1 MQPNGNFKLLN
12 LNPYISI
19 DHKDLEAIKHIV
31 DIAPQEAQ
39 WFCRLDRTNATPGTL
54 EYRVYEM
61 YIPEQICSAAQVE
74 SDPMMMVR
82 MFQELQSE
90 HGNEGASEIM
100 KNMTVWCHSHV
111 NMGVSPS
118 GQDVRQFAEQCKN
131 AADAKQTNPQMMM
144 IFNKKNMYYCKLYDP
159 EIGLVFE
166 NIPMK
171 ITGYDFSSITSQ
183 AKEKFKKPVRK
194 AFPSVRSR
202 SHYGKNKNFSWS
214 WSTDDEYQEDTF
226 VDFDPADSLHTS
238 TGGFFTDYNEKYS
251 TEPLKT
257 LVKYYSPNQ
266 KTSARAIFSKKL
278 VESMNGYDL
287 VALNEAIHL
296 DPDIVED
303 SLQNSDW
310 IPMDL
315 DGMTD
320 ILVSVEDYIS
330 DTTIT
335 KSEMLAVLTYSKLVG
350 DKLQS
355 IKGDIE
361 QPVTTL
367 DLKIGLETLVEDFN
381 QCFEGA

>member
-19 DHKDLEAIKHIV
+19 DHKDLEAIRHIV

-39 WFCRLDRTNATPGTL
+39 WFCRLDRTNTTPGTL

-90 HGNEGASEIM
+90 HGNQGASEIM

-118 GQDVRQFAEQCKN
+118 GQDVKQFAEQCKN
-131 AADAKQTNPQMMM
+131 AIDAKQTTPQMMM
-144 IFNKKNMYYCKLYDP
+144 IFNKKDMYYCKLYDP

-171 ITGYDFSSITSQ
+171 ITGYDFSNITSQ
-183 AKEKFKKPVRK
+183 AKDKFKKPVAKK
-194 AFPSVRSR
+194 AFPTVRS
-202 SHYGKNKNFSWS
+202 STSNKKSKNFSWS
-214 WSTDDEYQEDTF
+214 WSTDDDYEEDNF
-226 VDFDPADSLHTS
+226 LDFSSYESNDES
-238 TGGFFTDYNEKYS
+238 FTNYNNKYS
-251 TEPLKT
+251 NDFLKN

-266 KTSARAIFSKKL
+266 KTTARTIFSKKL
-278 VESMNGYDL
+278 IESINGYAL
-287 VALNEAIHL
+287 VAFNEAIHL
-296 DPDIVED
+296 DPNVVED
-303 SLQNSDW
+303 SLQNADW
-310 IPMDL
+310 VPTSL
-315 DGMTD
+315 DQMTD
-320 ILVSVEDYIS
+320 ILISVEDYIT
-330 DTTIT
+330 DTTIS
-335 KSEMLAVLTYSKLVG
+335 KPEMLAVLTYSKLVG
-350 DKLQS
+350 DKLDS

-361 QPVTTL
+361 QPITAL
-367 DLKIGLETLVEDFN
+367 DLKLGLEDLVKNFN